1 VVFFLVLHVIVSIL
15 LVITILMQS
24 GKGGGLAEGFS
35 SAENLLGAQ
44 TNTVMVKITGVLTAL
59 FLGLSLL
66 LAVLSSQKDRSL
78 IEALPDVKTKTVVN
92 IDQLFN
98 QEPSQTIQ
106 INAALPEPE
115 VGLQEAVKL
124 SGNEAHALINA
135 AVE

>member
-1 VVFFLVLHVIVSIL
+1 MVFFLVLHVLVSIL
-15 LVITILMQS
+15 LIIAILMQS

-66 LAVLSSQKDRSL
+66 MAVLSSRQDRSL
-78 IEALPDVKTKTVVN
+78 IETLPDVKTKTVVN

-115 VGLQEAVKL
+115 AGLPEEVKL
-124 SGNEAHALINA
+124 SGNEVHAQINA